1 MRNQQNCDIVLSE
14 TFNPFIAF
22 LLESNIANCQRLIN
36 NKNFW
41 INSNLYREC
50 KADHHAAGIGLDR
63 LIDKF
68 ADVGKI
74 YDLLK
79 FIIRFFFRQS
89 QDRRIHIDV
98 FAPGKFWVES
108 RTQFQQRGDAAMNS
122 NLARCRLERTGDN
135 LQQGG
140 FSRSIP
146 ADYSDAL
153 TTVDFEIDIPQGPEF
168 PIVFFAEGAKQH
180 LLKAMARLIIHLKA
194 F

>member
-1 MRNQQNCDIVLSE
+1 MSDYKKSCTIYYKSLQSS
-14 TFNPFIAF
+14 IAF
-22 LLESNIANCQRLIN
+22 PLKCRVADGQSFIDNQNIRIDRYIYC
-36 NKNFW
+36 
-41 INSNLYREC
+41 EC
-50 KADHHAAGIGLDR
+50 KADHHTAGVGLDR

-68 ADVGKI
+68 TDVGKI

-108 RTQFQQRGDAAMNS
+108 RTQFQQCCDTTLYTDFTKG
-122 NLARCRLERTGDN
+122 RLERAGNN
-135 LQQGG
+135 LQQRG

-153 TTVDFEIDIPQGPEF
+153 STVNLEIDIPQGPEF